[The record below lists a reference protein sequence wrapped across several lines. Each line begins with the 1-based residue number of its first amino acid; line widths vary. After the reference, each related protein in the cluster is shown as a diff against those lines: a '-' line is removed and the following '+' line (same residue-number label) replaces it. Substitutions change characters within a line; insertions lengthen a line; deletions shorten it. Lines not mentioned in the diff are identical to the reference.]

1 MINYLGTEMLCN
13 YSHGRRCELIS
24 HGAYALHFKGS
35 PISHDRLRHDL
46 LSNGHASK
54 VVFVQK
60 NLTKIWRD

>member
-1 MINYLGTEMLCN
+1 MINYLGSEMLCN
-13 YSHGRRCELIS
+13 YSHGRRCELIL

-35 PISHDRLRHDL
+35 LISNEGLRHDL

-60 NLTKIWRD
+60 NLTEI